1 MLAVHLFSVTSLLV
15 SIGALLVTWP
25 RNPFGLSRWRGGR
38 YACDTPDIM
47 GCQCVLDRV
56 SPFFANMMAVNPLQ
70 AKIDS
75 IPIA

>member
-1 MLAVHLFSVTSLLV
+1 MP
-15 SIGALLVTWP
+15 GAP
-25 RNPFGLSRWRGGR
+25 LSRWRGGR

-56 SPFFANMMAVNPLQ
+56 SPFFANMMAVNLLQ